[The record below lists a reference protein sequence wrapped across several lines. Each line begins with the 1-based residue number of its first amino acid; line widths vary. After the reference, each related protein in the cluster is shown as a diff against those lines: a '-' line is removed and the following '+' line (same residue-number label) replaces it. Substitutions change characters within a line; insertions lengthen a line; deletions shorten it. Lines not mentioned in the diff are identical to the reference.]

1 MRKRKTRRW
10 RKWVTGQAGPHFAKK
25 KRKHLNITVSHT
37 DMKKETLR
45 MLTMLYMP
53 EYELSPPCSQ
63 VQLPRSCFQGV

>member
-10 RKWVTGQAGPHFAKK
+10 TKLVTGQASPHFVKK
-25 KRKHLNITVSHT
+25 KSKHLNITVSHT

-63 VQLPRSCFQGV
+63 